1 MALLPVQPCLDNDHS
16 DRCMRACPSAL
27 CQILL
32 VNGLNAGSRNKKE
45 MHDRMGSMQLFSPLC
60 LVPDG
65 AGSAGRSSGSTSTP
79 LGAAAGA
86 DAAQA
91 ALSPLPD
98 ADCMA
103 ALGWLAPSV
112 GTAALEVAA
121 SAAGSCCALPPV
133 RVRLREADLAEA
145 GVAGAGAAAARA
157 PLCARM
163 AQQHHPQQLQQ
174 AQPADSQAT
183 LASAGAPAGIL
194 SHVVVSP
201 KAGPSSG
208 PAAAGGAAREDACW
222 GDVQDEGQEEQ
233 AELEGPEW
241 LMQGIAAVAE
251 RSQGSSEAVAGRQ
264 LCGRRWVLR
273 LGGRACCTAETLS
286 VVHNVSSTCSP

>member
-1 MALLPVQPCLDNDHS
+1 
-16 DRCMRACPSAL
+16 
-27 CQILL
+27 
-32 VNGLNAGSRNKKE
+32 
-45 MHDRMGSMQLFSPLC
+45 MQLFSPLC

-65 AGSAGRSSGSTSTP
+65 ASSAGPSGDSTSTAA
-79 LGAAAGA
+79 GAAAGA

-91 ALSPLPD
+91 ALPPLPD

-157 PLCARM
+157 SLCAPS

-183 LASAGAPAGIL
+183 LASAGAPAGLL

-201 KAGPSSG
+201 EARCLAA
-208 PAAAGGAAREDACW
+208 PAARRKPPVRLPATPALPRAPLLSKEPHHDGPPAPRPRYGAPDRGRSEEGRVKDAILTRNAGIKILRRA
-222 GDVQDEGQEEQ
+222 
-233 AELEGPEW
+233 PEAQI
-241 LMQGIAAVAE
+241 LQIF
-251 RSQGSSEAVAGRQ
+251 RSQGPGNQVCWSIPRE
-264 LCGRRWVLR
+264 
-273 LGGRACCTAETLS
+273 
-286 VVHNVSSTCSP
+286 